1 MTPRGHLRPQVIPIK
16 ESPFTMPSTMA
27 FIATLAFAIGP
38 IVGHALAHTNTAPQP
53 IITLPAVHPS
63 DVGGGS
69 PTH

>member
-1 MTPRGHLRPQVIPIK
+1 
-16 ESPFTMPSTMA
+16 MPSTMA